1 MGTYKNFCWSLG
13 TTSFRTSDFNQKI
26 EWQLALLS
34 EFRKQHAA
42 EQWKDNA
49 ALQERYYNFI
59 KKSGFLSGNAP
70 RKDKDARQKTSGLRN
85 IGLITEERRLTPA
98 GEKLLRMSQEGTFR
112 TNDNLLQIPADSF
125 LYFKQLLKT
134 SIKVENHEVRPFAV
148 LAIMLGELGH
158 LTPEEFT
165 YLLPLAIS
173 HARMQSIISKI
184 KQLRSGQTSVDDII
198 LNVLMG
204 MNNYQEAFNE
214 FLSSTVDEELF
225 IKVGINRK
233 SKKYDK
239 DYYRLFL
246 AAHNLQRDNADSL
259 AELLK
264 ACRKIN
270 IGSYWVSYF
279 FAVKRERAIRRNPS
293 GALNDVPL
301 LECADE
307 REFRTRF
314 FWLMHLFKA
323 KSTLYDYRDL
333 NRRYFNITDT
343 VTFAGGK
350 IEFTLLASCFFS
362 LCADGIEK
370 IAFTRTAA
378 LGNDNELPDIIPD
391 CSVTMDDLCEKL
403 SADYGISATSADEV
417 QTIVDNERRERFD
430 RLIDTMFPDSVLLD
444 LLDDFEARKDDS
456 IRSIVSN
463 NADVP
468 TIFEYIV
475 GVIWYKISNRH
486 GDILSAMNLSLDAD
500 MLPRTHAAGGGEDI
514 TYHYE
519 ACKEYGAHT
528 LLIEATLSDG
538 NNQRRMEMEPVS
550 RHLGDY
556 MLHHSGEEAYAM
568 FVTTFLHINVL
579 ADFRARKHTFYYSA
593 DGASHIE
600 GMKIIP
606 MQTDVLKTILR
617 RQLKYPAL
625 YAMFA
630 TAHDTDMHPKEWYD
644 SCIVAKADC

>member
-49 ALQERYYNFI
+49 ALQERYYKFI

-70 RKDKDARQKTSGLRN
+70 RKDKDARQKTSGLCN

-134 SIKVENHEVRPFAV
+134 SIKVENHEVRPFAI
-148 LAIMLGELGH
+148 LAIILGELGH

-279 FAVKRERAIRRNPS
+279 FAVKREIAIRRNPS

-301 LECADE
+301 LECTDE

-350 IEFTLLASCFFS
+350 
-362 LCADGIEK
+362 
-370 IAFTRTAA
+370 
-378 LGNDNELPDIIPD
+378 
-391 CSVTMDDLCEKL
+391 
-403 SADYGISATSADEV
+403 
-417 QTIVDNERRERFD
+417 
-430 RLIDTMFPDSVLLD
+430 
-444 LLDDFEARKDDS
+444 
-456 IRSIVSN
+456 
-463 NADVP
+463 
-468 TIFEYIV
+468 
-475 GVIWYKISNRH
+475 
-486 GDILSAMNLSLDAD
+486 
-500 MLPRTHAAGGGEDI
+500 
-514 TYHYE
+514 
-519 ACKEYGAHT
+519 
-528 LLIEATLSDG
+528 
-538 NNQRRMEMEPVS
+538 
-550 RHLGDY
+550 
-556 MLHHSGEEAYAM
+556 
-568 FVTTFLHINVL
+568 
-579 ADFRARKHTFYYSA
+579 
-593 DGASHIE
+593 
-600 GMKIIP
+600 
-606 MQTDVLKTILR
+606 
-617 RQLKYPAL
+617 
-625 YAMFA
+625 
-630 TAHDTDMHPKEWYD
+630 
-644 SCIVAKADC
+644 

>member
-13 TTSFRTSDFNQKI
+13 TTSFRTSDFNLKI
-26 EWQLALLS
+26 ERQLALLS

-49 ALQERYYNFI
+49 ALQERYYDFM

-70 RKDKDARQKTSGLRN
+70 RKDKDARQKTSGLRDL
-85 IGLITEERRLTPA
+85 GLITEERRLTPA
-98 GEKLLRMSQEGTFR
+98 GEKLLRMSQEGAFS
-112 TNDNLLQIPADSF
+112 TNDNLLQIPADSY

-148 LAIMLGELGH
+148 LVIMLGELGH

-165 YLLPLAIS
+165 YLLPLAVS
-173 HARMQSIISKI
+173 HAGMQSIISKI
-184 KQLRSGQTSVDDII
+184 KQLRNGQTSVDDII

-204 MNNYQEAFNE
+204 MNNYQEALNE
-214 FLSSTVDEELF
+214 FLSGTVNEEL
-225 IKVGINRK
+225 ILKVGMNRK

-246 AAHNLQRDNADSL
+246 AAHNLQRDNAGSL

-264 ACRKIN
+264 ACRKIK
-270 IGSYWVSYF
+270 IGSYWVNYF
-279 FAVKRERAIRRNPS
+279 FAAKNEKAIRRDPLH
-293 GALNDVPL
+293 ALNDAPL

-314 FWLMHLFKA
+314 FRLMHLFKA
-323 KSTLYDYRDL
+323 KATLYDYRDL
-333 NRRYFNITDT
+333 NRRYFNITDA

-350 IEFTLLASCFFS
+350 IEFTLLASCLFS
-362 LCADGIEK
+362 LCADGIGK

-378 LGNDNELPDIIPD
+378 LGNDNELPDIIQG

-417 QTIVDNERRERFD
+417 QTIVDNERRKRFD
-430 RLIDTMFPDSVLLD
+430 RLIDTMFPDSVLLG
-444 LLDDFEARKDDS
+444 LLDDFEMRNDEN
-456 IRSIVSN
+456 IRNTVCD

-593 DGASHIE
+593 DEASHIE

-630 TAHDTDMHPKEWYD
+630 TAHNADMPPKEWYD
-644 SCIVAKADC
+644 SCIAAKAGC